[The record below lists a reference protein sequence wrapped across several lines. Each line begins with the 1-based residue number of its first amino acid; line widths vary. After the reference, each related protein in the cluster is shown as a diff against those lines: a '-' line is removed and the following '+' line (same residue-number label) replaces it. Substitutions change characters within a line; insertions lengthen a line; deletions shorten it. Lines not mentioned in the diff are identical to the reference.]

1 MSIDMR
7 VTILI
12 IGVAIVIPFVIVF
25 RDKLQLDVMLA
36 LLAGLVL
43 AFLVR
48 MGSNKAQDVKDR
60 YGL

>member
-1 MSIDMR
+1 MSIEMR

-25 RDKLQLDVMLA
+25 RDKLRLDVMLA